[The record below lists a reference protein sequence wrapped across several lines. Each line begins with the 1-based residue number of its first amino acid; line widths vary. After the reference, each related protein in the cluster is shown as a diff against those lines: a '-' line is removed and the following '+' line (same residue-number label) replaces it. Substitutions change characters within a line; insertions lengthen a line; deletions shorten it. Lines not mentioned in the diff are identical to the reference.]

1 MNDKTDQPQPTV
13 GDDSAAKDAEFNW
26 KKWVTVGTLAL
37 VAIALAIGFLWPSSV
52 QVEVA
57 RVQFGPVTVTVE
69 DQGRTRAKYR
79 YTVGAPI
86 SGRLLRTEFVDG
98 DRVERGDVLA
108 RITPPPTDARTEAT
122 ARADVAAAVARE
134 REAGA
139 ALAEATTSYRLAKS
153 QAARR
158 ESLYRDRLV
167 SAEDRDA
174 YAQAAEAAEARLR
187 SAEASVLAAEADVA
201 SARARLLGAS
211 TRSDAEGAIDIR
223 APVSGRVLRVYE
235 ESQRV
240 VQSGTPLFDLSR
252 GDALELRIDVLS
264 EEAVKVRAGDPIRIT
279 GWGGGETLM
288 GKVRYVEPGAFT
300 KISALGV
307 EEQRVNVIGDL
318 PDAPPALGA
327 EFRVEAAIVTWSGDV
342 LRIPTGAMFRRDGVW
357 QVFAIDGGKARLR
370 KLDVG
375 HRGND
380 FAEVKAGLKEG
391 DTVIVYPSDQIEND
405 TRVEGSS

>member
-37 VAIALAIGFLWPSSV
+37 VAIALAIGLLWPSSV

-122 ARADVAAAVARE
+122 ARAEVAAAVARE
-134 REAGA
+134 REASA
-139 ALAEATTSYRLAKS
+139 ALAEASTSYRLAKT

-174 YAQAAEAAEARLR
+174 YAQAEEAAEAKLR

-211 TRSDAEGAIDIR
+211 TKSDTEGAIDIR